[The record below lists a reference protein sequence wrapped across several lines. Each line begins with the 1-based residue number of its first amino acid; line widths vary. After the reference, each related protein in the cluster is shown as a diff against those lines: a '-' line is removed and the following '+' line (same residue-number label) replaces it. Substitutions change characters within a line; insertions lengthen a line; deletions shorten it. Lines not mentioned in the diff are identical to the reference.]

1 MDEIKRFKFRWVAT
15 PVFLLLVF
23 FIWSSDRVTLQGER
37 TIYTV
42 NCVNG
47 TWDGHRCNGLL
58 TTGPRFRYRA
68 LKAHGEVLFWVL
80 GAQEPSSKLTG
91 CTIQDGRNW
100 TCPASNDAP
109 KSLTL
114 GIAHGEPLR
123 NPAWP
128 TVPFHSVSKVIWLLL
143 DVGFKFA
150 PMID

>member
-68 LKAHGEVLFWVL
+68 LKAHGEVLFWVGRT
-80 GAQEPSSKLTG
+80 GAVFKTHRLYHP
-91 CTIQDGRNW
+91 GR
-100 TCPASNDAP
+100 TQ
-109 KSLTL
+109 
-114 GIAHGEPLR
+114 
-123 NPAWP
+123 
-128 TVPFHSVSKVIWLLL
+128 L
-143 DVGFKFA
+143 DLSCKQ
-150 PMID
+150 